1 MQYQN
6 RKIFK
11 MLTLS
16 ASILAI
22 LNPGTSK
29 ATDVDWITVGDGFWD
44 ESVNWSSNPNL
55 PGQNDDVSIDIGGS
69 DLRATITYRSINS
82 TINSLNSQE
91 NLRITSATLNI
102 NADSTIS
109 ADFIQTGGNLGG
121 TNNITV
127 SGLTQLSG
135 GTLGGTGT
143 FFANGGAQLGGAS
156 LGGFGGTR
164 VLELH
169 GNSTWDSGF
178 TINNIN
184 TLRNSADSILSITG
198 DFNNSGSG
206 TIDNQGILTKVAG
219 SDVNRLSAT
228 LNNSGTI
235 NVLTGTLSL
244 EGGGTSS
251 GDFFVANGS
260 TLQFGGGTHNLNSVD
275 FGSSSGRLSIRGSA
289 RVNTTGNL
297 NFDSDVVL
305 GSGTL
310 NINGPANFSN
320 YAQTSTS
327 STLEGNATIAVSGL
341 TQLNG
346 GTLGG
351 TGTFFANGGAQLGGA
366 SLGGFGGTRVL
377 ELHGNSTWDSGFTIN
392 NINTLRNSAD
402 SILSIT
408 GDFNNSGSGTIDN
421 QGILTKVAG
430 LGVTRIDPRLNNS
443 GTTKIESGQLRLS
456 SEFTNQGTVTVSEH
470 AVFHV
475 SNSNFANQG
484 RIEGNGTIQTANAA
498 SSLVNSGVLSA
509 GINGT
514 GNLSIIGDYTQT
526 ETGFFDIQLG
536 SLTDFDKLNVA
547 GDLNLAGTLR
557 IFSLN
562 DYNPLDGDSFTIA
575 TFDDGVADLSD
586 ITGVFSNIVWA
597 GFLPGVTFTASYFD
611 HSIVL
616 NASAASSAVP
626 VPGAAWLFG
635 TGLAGLIASKRNRVS
650 VKS

>member
-44 ESVNWSSNPNL
+44 VSANWSSNPNL
-55 PGQNDDVSIDIGGS
+55 PGQNDDVSIDVGGS
-69 DLRATITYRSINS
+69 GLLATISHRSGNN
-82 TINSLNSQE
+82 TINSLASQE
-91 NLRITSATLNI
+91 NFALTGGTLTI
-102 NADSTIS
+102 NNTSTIS
-109 ADFIQTGGNLGG
+109 AAYTQTSGTLGGSGDITVTGLTRINNGSLAGTGTFFANGDTQLNGGSLSGSRTLQLNSAATWSDRFDINTGTTLRNTSGNTLAITNNFTSFGSGLIDNQGILSKTAGTGTTNIDARLNNTGTVNIQTGTLSLRGGSTSSGDFNVAAGSTLDFNGGTHNLNNINFGASTGTLSVFRGTVNTTGPLNFGGEVILDIATLNNNDAATLANYTQNNGTLGG
-121 TNNITV
+121 PGNVTV
-127 SGLTQLSG
+127 SGLTRINNGSLA
-135 GTLGGTGT
+135 GTGT
-143 FFANGGAQLGGAS
+143 FFANGGIQLSGGS
-156 LGGFGGTR
+156 LSDSRTLQLNSAATWSDRFDINTGT
-164 VLELH
+164 
-169 GNSTWDSGF
+169 
-178 TINNIN
+178 
-184 TLRNSADSILSITG
+184 TLRNTSGNTLAITN
-198 DFNNSGSG
+198 DFNTFGSG
-206 TIDNQGILTKVAG
+206 VLDNQGVLSKIAG
-219 SDVNRLSAT
+219 T
-228 LNNSGTI
+228 
-235 NVLTGTLSL
+235 
-244 EGGGTSS
+244 
-251 GDFFVANGS
+251 
-260 TLQFGGGTHNLNSVD
+260 
-275 FGSSSGRLSIRGSA
+275 
-289 RVNTTGNL
+289 
-297 NFDSDVVL
+297 
-305 GSGTL
+305 
-310 NINGPANFSN
+310 
-320 YAQTSTS
+320 
-327 STLEGNATIAVSGL
+327 
-341 TQLNG
+341 
-346 GTLGG
+346 
-351 TGTFFANGGAQLGGA
+351 
-366 SLGGFGGTRVL
+366 
-377 ELHGNSTWDSGFTIN
+377 
-392 NINTLRNSAD
+392 
-402 SILSIT
+402 
-408 GDFNNSGSGTIDN
+408 
-421 QGILTKVAG
+421 
-430 LGVTRIDPRLNNS
+430 GVTRIDSSVNNT
-443 GTTKIESGQLRLS
+443 GTTNVQSGELRLS
-456 SEFTNQGTVTVSEH
+456 SAFTNQGTVTVSEN